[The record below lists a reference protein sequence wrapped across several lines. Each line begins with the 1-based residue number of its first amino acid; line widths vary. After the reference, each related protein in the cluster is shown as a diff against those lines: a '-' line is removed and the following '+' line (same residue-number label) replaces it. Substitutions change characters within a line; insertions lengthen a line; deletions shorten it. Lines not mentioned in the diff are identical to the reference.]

1 MCHMLSRES
10 SKLTKKA
17 AVYLDGSGY
26 FIVNF
31 NPFMHTDEK
40 EPSMVFTAQDF

>member
-1 MCHMLSRES
+1 MLSRES

>member
-1 MCHMLSRES
+1 MLSWES

-17 AVYLDGSGY
+17 AVYLHGSGY

-31 NPFMHTDEK
+31 NPFMHTVEK
-40 EPSMVFTAQDF
+40 EPSML